1 MSAIPHQYK
10 TVVLEKMKLE
20 NIKITMLG
28 TTGAGKTSYL
38 LGMYAVMQT
47 GVQGFTIA
55 AKDMDVDLELTE
67 RWEKLISV
75 TGEDRWPTPNAAA
88 MEYYGFDFSYGFRPL
103 MGFEWLDY
111 RGLAL
116 SDRSTE
122 QDVVDLV
129 QYLTE
134 SHCLFLTISGEHL
147 VDQITPSTVRE
158 IKSDRL
164 NQFIQQYISLNNT
177 PETDKPFPVAIVIT
191 KYDLCHHR
199 EKEEIVADVR
209 QLFQALFTPNSGWLV
224 MICPVSLGKE
234 LRDDLDG
241 GKIIPVNVHL
251 PVVFAV
257 YSQLR
262 AYGIK
267 LKSNREGQI
276 RNIDAIKQKNPLVQL
291 LKNSELKELK
301 TQLQSC
307 ETKITTVEENMKLL
321 SQELQQVS
329 LYFCGSEVTADV

>member
-1 MSAIPHQYK
+1 
-10 TVVLEKMKLE
+10 MKLE

-75 TGEDRWPTPNAAA
+75 TGEDRWPTPNAAT
-88 MEYYGFDFSYGFRPL
+88 MEYYSFDFSYGFRPL

-122 QDVVDLV
+122 QDVEDLV
-129 QYLTE
+129 KYLTD
-134 SHCLFLTISGEHL
+134 SHCLFLSISGEYL
-147 VDQITPSTVRE
+147 VDQVTPNTVRE

-164 NQFIQQYISLNNT
+164 NQFIHQYISVNKNPT
-177 PETDKPFPVAIVIT
+177 IQKPFPVAIVIT

-199 EKEEIVADVR
+199 EKEDIVADVR

-234 LRDDLDG
+234 LCDDLDG

-267 LKSNREGQI
+267 LKSDREAKI
-276 RNIDAIKQKNPLVQL
+276 LAIEAIKQTNPLLQL
-291 LKNSELKELK
+291 LKNSELKELT
-301 TQLQSC
+301 TQLQTC

-329 LYFCGSEVTADV
+329 LYFNGSEVTADV

>member
-1 MSAIPHQYK
+1 
-10 TVVLEKMKLE
+10 MKLE
-20 NIKITMLG
+20 DIKITMLG

-47 GVQGFTIA
+47 GIQGFTLS
-55 AKDMDVDLELTE
+55 AKDMDLDLELTE

-75 TGEDRWPTPNAAA
+75 KGEDRWPTPNAGA
-88 MEYYGFDFSYGFRPL
+88 MEHYGFNFSYGFRPL

-122 QDVVDLV
+122 QDVQDLV
-129 QYLTE
+129 QYLSE
-134 SHCLFLTISGEHL
+134 SQCLFLCISGEHL
-147 VDQITPSTVRE
+147 IEPVSPSTVRE
-158 IKSDRL
+158 IKSDRM
-164 NQFIQQYISLNNT
+164 NQFIQQYISEKKQ
-177 PETDKPFPVAIVIT
+177 PSDRDPFPVAIVIT

-199 EKEEIVADVR
+199 NRDEIIADV
-209 QLFQALFTPNSGWLV
+209 QKLFQALFTPNTGWLT

-234 LRDDLDG
+234 LCKDLDSG
-241 GKIIPVNVHL
+241 NIIPVNVHL

-257 YSQLR
+257 YAQLR

-267 LKSNREGQI
+267 FKAQRDRLSGSIDSIEKNNSLIKLFKS
-276 RNIDAIKQKNPLVQL
+276 
-291 LKNSELKELK
+291 KELNDYT
-301 TQLQSC
+301 TQLQTC
-307 ETKITTVEENMKLL
+307 VNEITAVEENMKLL

-329 LYFCGSEVTADV
+329 LYFSGNEVTADV